1 MLKALAVGILIGTLG
16 GLIGLGGAEFR
27 PYRHEISGSNLRASD
42 AMVACREKPKSRDEP
57 Q

>member
-27 PYRHEISGSNLRASD
+27 PYRHEISGSNLRALYVFN
-42 AMVACREKPKSRDEP
+42 AL
-57 Q
+57 